1 MSLPGANT
9 RLWIVTGA
17 SALFAGVAW
26 IAKDIGGRVSPDP
39 DYWDCNSSNDYVLN
53 GIDTVAFL
61 ALGLTVAGLVHLY
74 RSEIGGRKALIG
86 SLAAAGFAAAGVAN
100 LFEHCAGL
108 EALGF
113 VYVVGLLLAML
124 LLVAFI
130 LALRSATIESWL
142 VWLLLFGT
150 GAALLLANQGG
161 LVAFGGAWF
170 VFGVVLLQKSR
181 SESPA
186 RTRR

>member
-1 MSLPGANT
+1 VSLPGANT
-9 RLWIVTGA
+9 RLSIVTGTA
-17 SALFAGVAW
+17 ALFAGVAW

-39 DYWDCNSSNDYVLN
+39 DYWDCNSSYDYVLN
-53 GIDTVAFL
+53 GVDTVAFL
-61 ALGLTVAGLVHLY
+61 ALGLTVLGLAELY

-86 SLAAAGFAAAGVAN
+86 SLAAAGFAAAGLAN

-113 VYVVGLLLAML
+113 VYVVGLLGML
-124 LLVAFI
+124 LLVAFV
-130 LALRSATIESWL
+130 LALRSAAIASWV

-150 GAALLLANQGG
+150 GAALLFANQDGF
-161 LVAFGGAWF
+161 VAFGGAWF
-170 VFGVVLLQKSR
+170 VFGVVLLRKSS
-181 SESPA
+181 SESSA

>member
-1 MSLPGANT
+1 M
-9 RLWIVTGA
+9 
-17 SALFAGVAW
+17 ALLAGVAW
-26 IAKDIGGRVSPDP
+26 FAKDIGGRVSPDP
-39 DYWDCNSSNDYVLN
+39 DYWDCNSSYDYVLN
-53 GIDTVAFL
+53 GVDTVAFL
-61 ALGLTVAGLVHLY
+61 TLGLTVAGLAELY
-74 RSEIGGRKALIG
+74 RSEIGDRKAVIG
-86 SLAAAGFAAAGVAN
+86 SLAAAGFAAAGLAN

-113 VYVVGLLLAML
+113 VYVVGLMLGML
-124 LLVAFI
+124 LLAAFV
-130 LALRSATIESWL
+130 LALRSATIASWV

-170 VFGVVLLQKSR
+170 VFGVVLLQKS
-181 SESPA
+181 SSQSSA